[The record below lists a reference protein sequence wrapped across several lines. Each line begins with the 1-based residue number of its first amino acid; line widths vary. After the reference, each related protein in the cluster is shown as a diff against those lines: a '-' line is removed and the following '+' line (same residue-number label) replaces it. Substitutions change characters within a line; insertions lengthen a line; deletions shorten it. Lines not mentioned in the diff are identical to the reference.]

1 MGIKVFRIVLDGV
14 VHEVEVE
21 EIHRESRGGG
31 QTAQGKTAGA
41 EDGETRNM
49 RPPVTAEAVSQN
61 RPAGGA
67 GAAAVQ
73 KGAFAGAERI
83 TAPLQGTILSV
94 PVTSGQTVKC
104 GEVLVIIE
112 AMKMENEIV
121 APQDGTVASVNCR
134 KGDVVNVGDLLVS
147 LN

>member
-31 QTAQGKTAGA
+31 QTAQGKTVGA

-61 RPAGGA
+61 RPAEELGRLRYRRGLLQA
-67 GAAAVQ
+67 P
-73 KGAFAGAERI
+73 KGSLLLFR
-83 TAPLQGTILSV
+83 
-94 PVTSGQTVKC
+94 GQ
-104 GEVLVIIE
+104 
-112 AMKMENEIV
+112 
-121 APQDGTVASVNCR
+121 SCR
-134 KGDVVNVGDLLVS
+134 FL
-147 LN
+147 

>member
-67 GAAAVQ
+67 GRLRYRRGLLQAP
-73 KGAFAGAERI
+73 KGSLLLYRGR
-83 TAPLQGTILSV
+83 S
-94 PVTSGQTVKC
+94 
-104 GEVLVIIE
+104 
-112 AMKMENEIV
+112 
-121 APQDGTVASVNCR
+121 CR
-134 KGDVVNVGDLLVS
+134 FQ
-147 LN
+147 

>member
-1 MGIKVFRIVLDGV
+1 
-14 VHEVEVE
+14 
-21 EIHRESRGGG
+21 
-31 QTAQGKTAGA
+31 
-41 EDGETRNM
+41 M

-73 KGAFAGAERI
+73 KGAFAGTERI

-112 AMKMENEIV
+112 AMKMENEIIAPRDCTVTSIITSKGAAV
-121 APQDGTVASVNCR
+121 AA
-134 KGDVVNVGDLLVS
+134 GDPLIEIS
-147 LN
+147 

>member
-31 QTAQGKTAGA
+31 QTAQGKTVGA

-73 KGAFAGAERI
+73 KGAFAGTERI

-94 PVTSGQTVKC
+94 PVTSGPAVK
-104 GEVLVIIE
+104 
-112 AMKMENEIV
+112 
-121 APQDGTVASVNCR
+121 
-134 KGDVVNVGDLLVS
+134 
-147 LN
+147 

>member
-31 QTAQGKTAGA
+31 QTAQGKTVGA
-41 EDGETRNM
+41 EDGETRNR
-49 RPPVTAEAVSQN
+49 RPPGTAEAVSQN

-73 KGAFAGAERI
+73 KGAFAGTERI
-83 TAPLQGTILSV
+83 TAPLPVSYTHLDVYKRQG
-94 PVTSGQTVKC
+94 
-104 GEVLVIIE
+104 
-112 AMKMENEIV
+112 
-121 APQDGTVASVNCR
+121 PQR
-134 KGDVVNVGDLLVS
+134 WRQLH
-147 LN
+147 

>member
-31 QTAQGKTAGA
+31 QTAQGKT
-41 EDGETRNM
+41 
-49 RPPVTAEAVSQN
+49 
-61 RPAGGA
+61 
-67 GAAAVQ
+67 
-73 KGAFAGAERI
+73 AGAERI

-112 AMKMENEIV
+112 AMKMENEIIAPRDCTVTSIITSKGAAV
-121 APQDGTVASVNCR
+121 AA
-134 KGDVVNVGDLLVS
+134 GDPLIEIS
-147 LN
+147 

>member
-73 KGAFAGAERI
+73 KGAFAGTERI
-83 TAPLQGTILSV
+83 TAP

-112 AMKMENEIV
+112 AMKMENEIIAPRDCTVTSIITSKGAAV
-121 APQDGTVASVNCR
+121 AA
-134 KGDVVNVGDLLVS
+134 GDPLIEIS
-147 LN
+147 